1 VSSSGVSTTFTIDYG
16 QGSAELIPGPSPCI
30 ACTAGTFAK
39 EVQASACA
47 ECVGGTYASS
57 AGVSACTACS
67 IGTYTAGKGAQ
78 TCVACPANSNNSAP
92 GSGTRNDCTCSF
104 GYVRS
109 TPDFSL
115 PTSECL
121 PCNPNFYC
129 SPLYSTM
136 VPCPAN
142 TRSPALSSRQDQ
154 CRCVAGY
161 RCTYTRDASLHVD
174 FPDSLDLPAQ
184 AGAIQSTLAAA
195 AGVPASG
202 VTYSAKRIYITA
214 PPPGPPPSAE
224 F

>member
-1 VSSSGVSTTFTIDYG
+1 
-16 QGSAELIPGPSPCI
+16 
-30 ACTAGTFAK
+30 
-39 EVQASACA
+39 
-47 ECVGGTYASS
+47 
-57 AGVSACTACS
+57 
-67 IGTYTAGKGAQ
+67 
-78 TCVACPANSNNSAP
+78 VACPANSNNTAL

-109 TPDFSL
+109 TLDFSL

-129 SPLYSTM
+129 SPIYSTM

-161 RCTYTRDASLHVD
+161 RCTYTRDVSLHVD

-195 AGVPASG
+195 AGVPASA
-202 VTYSAKRIYITA
+202 VTYSSKRIIVVA